1 MTKLYIYVYTYIYI
15 YVCICMCVCVCV
27 CVYVFVYSVLFRA
40 IEGGRMS
47 QSLDKL
53 SRKAPILFGG
63 KFKVPIREAIAPAAQ
78 QVVCISTGVGLGVC
92 VCVCACVRACVRAG
106 VRVWGGCKCM

>member
-1 MTKLYIYVYTYIYI
+1 
-15 YVCICMCVCVCV
+15 MCVCVCV

-92 VCVCACVRACVRAG
+92 VCVCVCVCVRACVCVCVRACVR
-106 VRVWGGCKCM
+106 VGGGFKCM